1 MRHEETRDNT
11 TAIEATII
19 EADKLARE
27 ESAPYPPAYPFPV
40 FGGEPDPAGVQLER
54 RFGELPEVARK
65 RIAREHDKIVAKARR
80 ESEERYK
87 EHNDGANGYD
97 DDPEDPEHDPI
108 GDAATEYD
116 IEFEE
121 EPEDDGQP
129 SEYEEWQDYFGGDE
143 YYDHSENEIW

>member
-1 MRHEETRDNT
+1 MRHDETRDNLT
-11 TAIEATII
+11 DIETQSI
-19 EADKLARE
+19 EADARE
-27 ESAPYPPAYPFPV
+27 DTREWSS
-40 FGGEPDPAGVQLER
+40 EPDPAGVQLETD
-54 RFGELPEVARK
+54 PVKVAK
-65 RIAREHDKIVAKARR
+65 LHDEIVAKARQV
-80 ESEERYK
+80 SEERY
-87 EHNDGANGYD
+87 EEYNDGANGYD
-97 DDPEDPEHDPI
+97 DDPEDPEYDPI